1 MNWIQS
7 LTKAIQYIESNLTNE
22 ITATE
27 IANHVYASNAHFQRV
42 FSLAAGI
49 TIGDYIRNRRLSL
62 AGQDLLHPKN
72 RIIDIA
78 MLYQYDSQESFTKA
92 FTRFHGITPYSARK
106 QSHRLK
112 YFRPLIINITI
123 QGGFDKMNEKFKSI
137 EKLCEVLALGKL
149 TSEPAHI
156 YWGYSHKVYAVTT
169 TQGKYAVKA
178 LNPQETNLES
188 IILMEKIVKIVA
200 ERIKA
205 VPAKVFDNKIVQ
217 EIDGQQY
224 LVFDWIEGEEIEY
237 DAITPE
243 HSRIMGTI
251 LAEIHQTDFSAL
263 NISSD
268 VFPRQNLVDWNFYM
282 QKGEEGNAV
291 WIDLLKENIDML
303 SDYYAKGVEASNSL
317 TEKNIISHC
326 VLDPRHVIWQGYTP
340 YLVDW
345 KNAGMINPL
354 YDFLNTAIH
363 WSEHGSEKDRERF
376 SEFARGYDAKNKFP
390 AANWRNVVYKRY
402 LEPLNW
408 LAFNLERSLNN
419 TDPDD
424 QQVGAGQAEDMIREA
439 ISYSGRT
446 AKLEKWLSEL

>member
-1 MNWIQS
+1 MRKELKRQ
-7 LTKAIQYIESNLTNE
+7 
-22 ITATE
+22 
-27 IANHVYASNAHFQRV
+27 
-42 FSLAAGI
+42 
-49 TIGDYIRNRRLSL
+49 IRS
-62 AGQDLLHPKN
+62 P
-72 RIIDIA
+72 
-78 MLYQYDSQESFTKA
+78 
-92 FTRFHGITPYSARK
+92 RK
-106 QSHRLK
+106 
-112 YFRPLIINITI
+112 
-123 QGGFDKMNEKFKSI
+123 
-137 EKLCEVLALGKL
+137 
-149 TSEPAHI
+149 
-156 YWGYSHKVYAVTT
+156 
-169 TQGKYAVKA
+169 
-178 LNPQETNLES
+178 
-188 IILMEKIVKIVA
+188 
-200 ERIKA
+200 
-205 VPAKVFDNKIVQ
+205 
-217 EIDGQQY
+217 
-224 LVFDWIEGEEIEY
+224 
-237 DAITPE
+237 
-243 HSRIMGTI
+243 I

-268 VFPRQNLVDWNFYM
+268 VFPRQNLVDWNFYL

-446 AKLEKWLSEL
+446 AKLEKWLSEI